1 MHRPIL
7 LAAAASMTLAACA
20 MNDDMSGQSAMS
32 AGMPADMTPEER
44 TAYVRMAASSDMYE
58 IQSSQIALSKAQSPA
73 VRGFAQMMVRDHSN
87 TTEQLMA
94 AARAAGIPPM
104 TPQMMPMHADMVARL
119 QAASAGASFDRLYA
133 QQQLMAHQQALA
145 LHSNYAARGDT
156 PALRA
161 VAGAATPI
169 VRGHLE
175 MVQRWPR

>member
-1 MHRPIL
+1 MHRSIF
-7 LAAAASMTLAACA
+7 LAAAASITLAACA
-20 MNDDMSGQSAMS
+20 MNDDMSGPGATA

-58 IQSSQIALSKAQSPA
+58 IQSSQIALSKAQNPA
-73 VRGFAQMMVRDHSN
+73 MRSFAEMMVRDHTN
-87 TTEQLMA
+87 TTQQLMA
-94 AARAAGIPPM
+94 AAQTSGMPPM
-104 TPQMMPMHADMVARL
+104 APQMMPMHADMVAKL
-119 QAASAGASFDRLYA
+119 QAASAGASFDRMYA

-156 PALRA
+156 PALRT
-161 VAGAATPI
+161 VAGTATPI